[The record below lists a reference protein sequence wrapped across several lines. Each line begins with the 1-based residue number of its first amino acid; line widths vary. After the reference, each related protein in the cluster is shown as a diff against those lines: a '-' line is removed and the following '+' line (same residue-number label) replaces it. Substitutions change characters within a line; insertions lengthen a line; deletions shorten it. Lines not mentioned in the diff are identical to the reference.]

1 MRSSKPVTLAV
12 LALSWLACGL
22 AAPAATAPRIQHVVL
37 ISIDGLHQEDLAHCI
52 SAGTCPHL
60 AALAQHGLTY
70 TDASTT
76 RPSDSFPGLIAQVTG
91 GTPRVTGV
99 YYDHTYDRDLY
110 PPASNCRG
118 PRGSAVRLTGFLD
131 REESRLDGGASAGL
145 QGNSATAIDPARLPQ
160 ERIKGRCEPLWPHN
174 YLLVNTVFG
183 VLHGH
188 GLRTA
193 WIDKHPAYDILNGPG
208 GPAEG
213 PGRNIDDFFAP
224 EVHALLDARNLEAAG
239 APRGEQTH
247 PRQSFQDSPAAIQL
261 YDRLKLRALVNEING
276 LDHSG
281 QRRVGT
287 PALFG
292 MNFQSLNVAEKRVS
306 GGYLDPE
313 ADPTATLGSA
323 IAFIDRSMGEIVAA
337 LNRRGLAGSTLII
350 VSAKSGNA
358 PIDRHLT
365 RIISDR
371 AVLTPALD
379 KLGKADQ
386 FHVADDILLEWLT
399 PAFHARAGEVIASLI
414 AQQAAGKYLGIGKF
428 YAGPELDALFG
439 DPRTNPR
446 APDFILSPRL
456 GVIYAN
462 HPGKIA
468 EHGGMHQDDR
478 HVALLVSN
486 PMLSGQTFIG
496 PVRTTQ
502 IAPTILRALGL
513 DPRALEAVRREG
525 TRALPRLRFAA
536 RR

>member
-1 MRSSKPVTLAV
+1 MRPTPRASVLTAALVSLLASFD
-12 LALSWLACGL
+12 ASG
-22 AAPAATAPRIQHVVL
+22 AARPRIQHVLL

-52 SAGTCPHL
+52 AAGACPEL
-60 AALAQHGLTY
+60 AALARHGVTY

-76 RPSDSFPGLIAQVTG
+76 RPSDSFPGMIAQVSG

-99 YYDHTYDRDLY
+99 YYDHTFDRDLY
-110 PPASNCRG
+110 PPGSGCKG
-118 PRGSAVRLTGFLD
+118 PRGSAVRLTGYLD
-131 REESRLDGGASAGL
+131 RNESRLDGGSPSGL
-145 QGNSATAIDPARLPQ
+145 SGNSAAAIDPARLP
-160 ERIKGRCEPLWPHN
+160 ERRFDGRCEPLWPHD

-183 VLHGH
+183 VLHRH

-208 GPAEG
+208 GPAGG
-213 PGRNIDDFFAP
+213 PGRNIEDFFAP
-224 EVHALLDARNLEAAG
+224 EVHAALTAGNLREAG
-239 APRGEQTH
+239 AKSATLADPRI
-247 PRQSFQDSPAAIQL
+247 SFQDSPAAIQV
-261 YDRLKLRALVNEING
+261 YDRLKLRALLNEIDG
-276 LDHSG
+276 FDHSG
-281 QRRVGT
+281 RRRVGT

-292 MNFQSLNVAEKRVS
+292 MNFQSVNVAEKRAS

-313 ADPTATLGSA
+313 ADPSPALRSA
-323 IAFIDRSMGEIVAA
+323 IAFVDRSIGRIVAA
-337 LNRRGLAGSTLII
+337 LRQRRIADATLLI

-358 PIDRHLT
+358 PIDRRLAK
-365 RIISDR
+365 IISDR

-379 KLGKADQ
+379 KLGRADQ

-399 PAFHARAGEVIASLI
+399 PAFRNRVPQVIRSLI
-414 AQQAAGKYLGIGKF
+414 AQQAAGTDLGIGKF

-439 DPRTNPR
+439 NPATDPR

-486 PMLSGQTFIG
+486 PLLRAKTFIG
-496 PVRTTQ
+496 VVRTTQ

-513 DPRALEAVRREG
+513 DPRALQAVRLEG
-525 TRALPRLRFAA
+525 TRTLPELGTLT